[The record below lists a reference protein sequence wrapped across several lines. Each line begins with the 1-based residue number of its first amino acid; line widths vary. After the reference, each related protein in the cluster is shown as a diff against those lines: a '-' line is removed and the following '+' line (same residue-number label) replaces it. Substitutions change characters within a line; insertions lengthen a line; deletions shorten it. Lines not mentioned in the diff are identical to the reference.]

1 MAHHIILVDT
11 MIVIE
16 AVDTGCWNAITG
28 QRQVVTV
35 PACEDE
41 LLQGDASARGYI
53 AVGAEE
59 TARMTIQA
67 VSPAAAVNLR
77 LKYPDADR
85 LDRGE
90 RDLLALATTITDEF
104 DLCSC
109 DRAAV
114 RAAHA
119 LGWLDRVVSLEG
131 VAASVGARPSR
142 SFKRQYTE
150 TFLRAWRTDLRLEGD
165 L

>member
-1 MAHHIILVDT
+1 

-35 PACEDE
+35 PACESE
-41 LLQGDASARGYI
+41 LLQGDANARGYV
-53 AVGAEE
+53 AVGAGDI
-59 TARMTIQA
+59 ARMKIQA
-67 VSPAAAVNLR
+67 VPPVAAVNLR
-77 LKYPDADR
+77 LRYPDAHR

-104 DLCSC
+104 DLCGC

-119 LGWLDRVVSLEG
+119 LGWLDRVVSLEAL
-131 VAASVGARPSR
+131 AASVGARLRR
-142 SFKRQYTE
+142 SLKRQYTE
-150 TFLRAWRTDLRLEGD
+150 TFLSSWRTELELQGG